1 MNYCFEEE
9 QVEKMADLI
18 CTLRQKCALKDMYFV
33 KQVGISSAE
42 YNCLMQFFNI
52 RSLGMKEIG
61 ERLGITPGGVTRI
74 ISGLERQ
81 GIVTRN
87 ISVEDRRN
95 IDVDLTEK
103 GIRIVNEIRQV
114 SLDLHSEIM
123 EQIDPQHRK
132 SVFFAI
138 ERLISAI
145 NVWVE
150 GHKKK

>member
-1 MNYCFEEE
+1 
-9 QVEKMADLI
+9 MADLI
-18 CTLRQKCALKDMYFV
+18 CLLRQKCALKDLYFV

-52 RSLGMKEIG
+52 NTLGMKEIG

-81 GIVTRN
+81 GIVIRN
-87 ISVEDRRN
+87 ISAADRRN

-123 EQIDPQHRK
+123 EQIDPEHRR

-138 ERLISAI
+138 ERLIGAI

-150 GHKKK
+150 RHKNQ

>member
-1 MNYCFEEE
+1 MNNCSEEGHI
-9 QVEKMADLI
+9 EKMADLI
-18 CTLRQKCALKDMYFV
+18 CLLRQKCALKDMYFV

-52 RSLGMKEIG
+52 NTLGMKEIG

-74 ISGLERQ
+74 ISGLEKQ
-81 GIVTRN
+81 GIVIRN
-87 ISVEDRRN
+87 ISAEDRRN

-123 EQIDPQHRK
+123 EQIDPEHRR

-138 ERLISAI
+138 ERLIGAI

-150 GHKKK
+150 GHKNK